1 MKMLEAMIFDA
12 GDVIVLRN
20 EHAFTEAVEKLQKAG
35 WKGTPDLFKVVSREI
50 AGILSKGLRDEYIQ
64 HILQHYDLPPVFDY
78 RELEVKAFW
87 DNPNPEAK
95 ELFQEL
101 KTLGIKLGILTDSVL
116 LDEKV
121 RGHLERHELLQYL
134 DAVCTSAT
142 TQYVKPDPEAYLGIL
157 RSLNTTPSK
166 SIAFIGHSEDEL
178 IGARN
183 MGMIT
188 VEYSPK
194 SIGLADY
201 HITKLLDLIPL
212 CKEL

>member
-1 MKMLEAMIFDA
+1 MLDAMIFDA

-20 EHAFTEAVEKLQKAG
+20 EHAFTEAVEQLQKAG
-35 WKGTPDLFKVVSREI
+35 WKGTPDLFKVASREI
-50 AGILSKGLRDEYIQ
+50 AGILSKGLGDEYIQ
-64 HILQHYDLPPVFDY
+64 HVLQHYDLLPVFDY

-101 KTLGIKLGILTDSVL
+101 RTLGIKLGILTDSVL
-116 LDEKV
+116 LEEKV

-134 DAVCTSAT
+134 NAVSTSAT
-142 TQYVKPDPEAYLGIL
+142 TQHVKPDSEAYLGIL
-157 RSLNTTPSK
+157 RILDMTPSK
-166 SIAFIGHSEDEL
+166 STAFIGHSEDEL

-183 MGMIT
+183 MGMTTI
-188 VEYSPK
+188 EYSPK
-194 SIGLADY
+194 STELADY
-201 HITKLLDLIPL
+201 HVTTLLDLIPL